1 MSPRPQRTVLRAL
14 LCPLLRGM
22 LWGLLCGLLLSAAAA
37 PASAARNPFISSPD
51 RSEKTENA
59 ESGSSRLSAGPISR
73 LLQRLALVQMQIR
86 TAMSN
91 SAEAIR
97 ARPWGAAF
105 WQFMG
110 LGFVYGLL
118 HALGP
123 GHGKAL
129 AVSYFLGRPEA
140 RGIRAGLFFG
150 LVSMFTH
157 VLSATLLVLGG
168 AHLLGLLRG
177 QSLEAASAGLET
189 ASYALVLGLGLFLLC
204 KGLLDLKKGRL
215 SPPPEQDTATSTRGR
230 NMLVLAVAS
239 GLAPCPG
246 ASLVLIFSLTL
257 GLLRAGLLA
266 MLAISLGMA
275 LTIAAFAMAASGS
288 RSLVLTMAGGRSTL
302 LYGLHAGL
310 ALGSALA
317 LTLLGGVLLLGSLPG
332 VRL

>member
-1 MSPRPQRTVLRAL
+1 MNRLLFRAL
-14 LCPLLRGM
+14 LCLLFWFV
-22 LWGLLCGLLLSAAAA
+22 LAA

-51 RSEKTENA
+51 RSEKA
-59 ESGSSRLSAGPISR
+59 ETQKSASDSRLTPGTFSHV
-73 LLQRLALVQMQIR
+73 LQRLALMQMQIR
-86 TAMSN
+86 TAMSR
-91 SAEAIR
+91 SAGDIR
-97 ARPWGAAF
+97 ENPWGSSF

-140 RGIRAGLFFG
+140 RGLRAGLFFG
-150 LVSMFTH
+150 LVSMLTH

-168 AHLLGLLRG
+168 VHLLGLLGG
-177 QSLEAASAGLET
+177 QTLQTAGAGLEM

-204 KGLLDLKKGRL
+204 KGLLDLKKERL
-215 SPPPEQDTATSTRGR
+215 SPPTNQDTAPLKRKD
-230 NMLVLAVAS
+230 NILVLAVAS

-246 ASLVLIFSLTL
+246 ASLVLIFSLSL

-275 LTIAAFAMAASGS
+275 LTIAAFAMAASCS
-288 RSLVLTMAGGRSTL
+288 RDLVLTVARGRSGL
-302 LYGLHAGL
+302 LHGLHTSL
-310 ALGSALA
+310 SLGSALA